1 MKGRRLH
8 GVVLSAV
15 LFAPGAMA
23 IVQRDDVPEAT
34 YRATAAQLPALVDL
48 PNEGHGL
55 LIAPTWV
62 LTVAHAAAPG
72 QVPSVTIQG
81 REVAVAEVIHHPGF
95 RAPDPEAL
103 KGDAAPLMQQLA
115 ASADI
120 ALIRLAEPV
129 AGVAPL
135 PLYRG
140 TQEAGKGVWLYGKG
154 ATATGKTGVDPQA
167 PHRTELRRATNQ
179 VERVDGA
186 WLVLRFDAP
195 PAGTAREGLQG
206 NGDSG
211 GPVLINHGGQWQLA
225 GLMSWQQWKGALE
238 DYRASRYGAEAY
250 QVRVSHYL
258 DWIDATIKGA
268 AAPSND

>member
-1 MKGRRLH
+1 MKAWHRY
-8 GVVLSAV
+8 GVALSAV
-15 LFAPGAMA
+15 LFAPGATA
-23 IVQRDDVPEAT
+23 IVQRDDVPESA

-55 LIAPTWV
+55 LVAPNWV

-81 REVAVAEVIHHPGF
+81 RSVAVAEVIRHPGF
-95 RAPDPEAL
+95 RAPDPGAL
-103 KGDAAPLMQQLA
+103 TGDTAVLMKQLA

-129 AGVAPL
+129 AGIAPL

-140 TQEAGKGVWLYGKG
+140 TQETGKGVWLYGKG
-154 ATATGKTGVDPQA
+154 ATATGRTGVDPKA
-167 PHRTELRRATNQ
+167 PHRSELRRATNQ

-225 GLMSWQQWKGALE
+225 GLMSWQRWNGRLE
-238 DYRASRYGAEAY
+238 DYRASRYGAEGY

-258 DWIDATIKGA
+258 EWIDATMAGRA
-268 AAPSND
+268 AE